1 MTKYTAEFFE
11 ELQIRL
17 LQEAESL
24 ANNIEEDGLT
34 NHILTIRVEDEYF
47 DFTVD
52 ATMFDIFK
60 MPEINAISYK
70 ATVVCTEIP
79 EVKNKRLRDFLKS
92 EIYCETLYRD

>member
-17 LQEAESL
+17 LQEAETL
-24 ANNIEEDGLT
+24 ASNIEEDGLT
-34 NHILTIRVEDEYF
+34 NHMLTIKVEDEFF
-47 DFTVD
+47 DFHVD
-52 ATMFDIFK
+52 ATMYDLYK
-60 MPEINAISYK
+60 MPDINAVTYK
-70 ATVVCTEIP
+70 ATVVCTDIP